1 MTPDAFTAEDSV
13 RSTGDSPTSADGPVT
28 NQSPS
33 TAKINLFRSLF
44 RGRED
49 VYPRRFESRKTG
61 RGGYQPACANE
72 WIRGLCEKPRIKCLE
87 CANRRFLP
95 VTDEVV
101 RQHLSGRDD
110 LGREFVM
117 GLYPLLTDETCYLL
131 AVDLDGD
138 AWQAD
143 IGALREIC
151 GRLALPTALERSRSG
166 KGGHLWLFFAEAIPA
181 NMARNVGS
189 YLLTETMEG
198 RPEIGLSSYDRLFP
212 NQDTLPKGGFGNL
225 IALPLQ
231 KKPRSAGN
239 SVFLDEEVEPY
250 QDQWAFLSTVRKIP
264 RAQAEALARE
274 AERRGRITGVRSAFE
289 EEDEDLPWTSP
300 PSRRRKEPPIAE
312 PLPKTLELV
321 LGDQI
326 YVAKEHLPPALRN
339 RLTRLAAFQNPEF
352 YRAQAMRLSTFG
364 KPRVIHCAEDGPKYL
379 ALPRGCLG
387 EAQALLSSLGIEA
400 PLRDERFGGT
410 PLDVRFHGELRP
422 EQQLAADAMA
432 AHDIGVLAA
441 TTAFGKTVL
450 AAWLIARRGV
460 NSLVLVHRQ
469 QLLEQWVER
478 LASFLD
484 VPAKTIGRLG
494 GGRKTLTGRLDVA
507 LIQSLVR
514 KGVVHDCVGSYGHLV
529 VDECHHLPA
538 SSFELVARR
547 AKARYVTG
555 LSASTTRKDGH
566 QPIIFMQCGPVR
578 FRDNA
583 RKQAASRPFT
593 HHVLVRPTGFRA
605 PDRPAADSRA
615 EFQRLYEAL
624 AQNPSRNQLIC
635 NDVIAAAQAGRF
647 PLVLTERT
655 EHLQVLAT
663 HLSAAIPHIIT
674 LRGGLGRKQ
683 IRAAMASLAQVPN
696 DQPRVLLATGRYI
709 GEGFDEPRLD
719 TLFLTLPVSWRGTIA
734 QYVGRLHR
742 LHADKHEVQVY
753 DYADLDV
760 PMLARMFDRRCA
772 GYEAVGYTLLL
783 PASAVPGWP
792 VEVPLPIDPEWKRD
806 YSASVRRLVQD
817 GVDVPL
823 ASLFVHAFHPVPS
836 EAEGVDRARSASEA
850 FLYRRLQTL
859 PSTASLFRL
868 NAELPIPFDTKGR
881 MEVDLLCEELRLVIE
896 LDGGQHLADAAAYR
910 RDRRKDAALQQHGY
924 FVLRFLTEDLG
935 QHLDDVLDAIQ
946 RALAHQKELARK

>member
-1 MTPDAFTAEDSV
+1 
-13 RSTGDSPTSADGPVT
+13 
-28 NQSPS
+28 
-33 TAKINLFRSLF
+33 
-44 RGRED
+44 
-49 VYPRRFESRKTG
+49 
-61 RGGYQPACANE
+61 
-72 WIRGLCEKPRIKCLE
+72 LCEKPRIKCFE
-87 CANRRFLP
+87 CPNRRFLP

-117 GLYPLLTDETCYLL
+117 GLYPLLSDETCYLL

-138 AWQAD
+138 AWQKD
-143 IGALREIC
+143 CGALRETC
-151 GRLALPTALERSRSG
+151 KRLELPVALERSRSG
-166 KGGHLWLFFAEAIPA
+166 KGGHLWLFFAEAVPA
-181 NMARNVGS
+181 SMARNVGS

-212 NQDTLPKGGFGNL
+212 NQDTMPKGGFGNL

-231 KKPRSAGN
+231 KKPRAAGN
-239 SVFLDEEVEPY
+239 SVFLDEQFEPY
-250 QDQWAFLSTVRKIP
+250 QDQWAYLSSVRKIM
-264 RAQAEALARE
+264 RAQTESLARD
-274 AERRGRITGVRSAFE
+274 AERRGRITGVRLAFDE
-289 EEDEDLPWTSP
+289 ETEDLPWTAP
-300 PSRRRKEPPIAE
+300 PSRRRKEPPIVQ
-312 PLPKTLELV
+312 PLPNALELV

-326 YVAKEHLPPALRN
+326 YIAKEHLPPALRN
-339 RLTRLAAFQNPEF
+339 RLLRLAAFQNPEF
-352 YRAQAMRLSTFG
+352 YRAQAMRLTTFG

-379 ALPRGCLG
+379 ALPRGCLA
-387 EAQALLSSLGIEA
+387 ETQDLLASLGIEA

-410 PLDVRFHGELRP
+410 PLDVRFHGQLRP
-422 EQQLAADAMA
+422 EQQLAGNAMA
-432 AHDIGVLAA
+432 AHDTVVLAA

-450 AAWLIARRGV
+450 AAWLIAHRGV

-484 VPAKTIGRLG
+484 VPAKSIGRLG
-494 GGRKTLTGRLDVA
+494 GGRKTLTGRIDVA
-507 LIQSLVR
+507 LIQSLAR

-555 LSASTTRKDGH
+555 LSASITRKDGH

-578 FRDNA
+578 YRVNA
-583 RKQAASRPFT
+583 RQQAASRPFT

-605 PDRPAADSRA
+605 PDLPVADSRI

-624 AQNPSRNQLIC
+624 IQSPSRNQLIC
-635 NDVIAAAQAGRF
+635 QDVIAAAQAGRF

-655 EHLQVLAT
+655 EHLQLLAKQ
-663 HLSAAIPHIIT
+663 LGAAIPHVIT
-674 LRGGLGRKQ
+674 LQGGMGRKLLK
-683 IRAAMASLAQVPN
+683 AAMASLAEVP
-696 DQPRVLLATGRYI
+696 DGQGRALLATGRYI

-719 TLFLTLPVSWRGTIA
+719 TLFITLPVSWRGTIA

-742 LHADKHEVQVY
+742 LYADKHEVQVY

-760 PMLARMFDRRCA
+760 PMLARMFERRCA

-792 VEVPLPIDPEWKRD
+792 GEVSLPVDPEWKRD
-806 YSASVRRLVQD
+806 YSASVRRLVRD

-823 ASLFVHAFHPVPS
+823 ANLFVNAFRHVPP

-859 PSTASLFRL
+859 PGTADRFRL
-868 NAELPIPFDTKGR
+868 NAQLSIPFDTQGR
-881 MEVDLLCEELRLVIE
+881 MEVDLLCEKLRLAIE
-896 LDGGQHLADAAAYR
+896 LDGAQHLADAQAYR
-910 RDRRKDAALQQHGY
+910 RDRRKDAALQQHG
-924 FVLRFLTEDLG
+924 FLVLRFLAEDLG
-935 QHLDDVLDAIQ
+935 QRLDDVLDTVQ
-946 RALAHQKELARK
+946 RAVAHQKELARR